1 VAFFVGLLNEKMA
14 GRAVVVEDFVL
25 LSQVWSALLTSMDY
39 SVSVYHDG
47 DNISDM
53 ILELEPEIILMD
65 VNLEGSK
72 TGIELS
78 EELLKENSNLK
89 IIALTL
95 QSGQDYVQ
103 RALSVGMRGYV
114 TKNSKV
120 EVIKEAIQ
128 EVLKGNIYLCEDVRV
143 A

>member
-1 VAFFVGLLNEKMA
+1 MP

-25 LSQVWSALLTSMDY
+25 LSQVWSALLTSMDF

-47 DNISDM
+47 DNIADM

-78 EELLKENSNLK
+78 EELLKENPNLK

-103 RALSVGMRGYV
+103 KAMAAGMRGYV

-128 EVLKGNIYLCEDVRV
+128 EVLKGNIYLCEDVKV
-143 A
+143 L

>member
-1 VAFFVGLLNEKMA
+1 MP

-47 DNISDM
+47 DNIADM

-78 EELLKENSNLK
+78 EELLKENPKLK

-95 QSGQDYVQ
+95 QSGSDYVQ
-103 RALSVGMRGYV
+103 RALDAGMRGYV

-120 EVIKEAIQ
+120 EVVKEAIE
-128 EVLKGNIYLCEDVRV
+128 EVLKGNIFLCEDVRI
-143 A
+143 

>member
-1 VAFFVGLLNEKMA
+1 MP

-25 LSQVWSALLTSMDY
+25 LSQVWSALLTSMGY
-39 SVSVYHDG
+39 SVSVYHNAD
-47 DNISDM
+47 DIADM
-53 ILELEPEIILMD
+53 ILELDPEIILMD
-65 VNLEGSK
+65 VNLEGNK
-72 TGIELS
+72 TGIELA
-78 EELLKENSNLK
+78 EELIQVNPNLK

-103 RALSVGMRGYV
+103 RALAAGMKGYV

-120 EVIKEAIQ
+120 DVVKEAIN
-128 EVLKGNIYLCEDVRV
+128 EVLSGKTYLCEDVRM

>member
-1 VAFFVGLLNEKMA
+1 MP

-25 LSQVWSALLTSMDY
+25 LSQVWSALLTSMDF

-47 DNISDM
+47 DNIADM

-78 EELLKENSNLK
+78 EDLLKENPNLK

-103 RALSVGMRGYV
+103 KAMAAGMRGYV

-128 EVLKGNIYLCEDVRV
+128 EVLKGNIYLCEDVKV
-143 A
+143 L

>member
-1 VAFFVGLLNEKMA
+1 MP

-47 DNISDM
+47 DNIADM

-65 VNLEGSK
+65 VNLEGAK

-78 EELLKENSNLK
+78 EELLKENPNLK

-95 QSGQDYVQ
+95 QSGQDYVK
-103 RALSVGMRGYV
+103 RAL
-114 TKNSKV
+114 
-120 EVIKEAIQ
+120 
-128 EVLKGNIYLCEDVRV
+128 
-143 A
+143 

>member
-1 VAFFVGLLNEKMA
+1 MP

-25 LSQVWSALLTSMDY
+25 LSQVWSALLTSMDF

-47 DNISDM
+47 DNIADM

-65 VNLEGSK
+65 VNLEGAK

-78 EELLKENSNLK
+78 EELLKENPNLK

-103 RALSVGMRGYV
+103 RALEVGMRGYV

-120 EVIKEAIQ
+120 EVIKEAIE
-128 EVLKGNIYLCEDVRV
+128 EVIKGNIYLCEDVRV
-143 A
+143 S

>member
-1 VAFFVGLLNEKMA
+1 MP

-78 EELLKENSNLK
+78 EELLKENPNLK

-103 RALSVGMRGYV
+103 RALAAGMRGYV

-128 EVLKGNIYLCEDVRV
+128 EVLNGNIYLCEDVK
-143 A
+143 AL

>member
-1 VAFFVGLLNEKMA
+1 MP

-47 DNISDM
+47 DNIADM

-78 EELLKENSNLK
+78 EELLKENPKLK

-95 QSGQDYVQ
+95 QSGPDYVQ
-103 RALSVGMRGYV
+103 RALDAGMRGYV

-120 EVIKEAIQ
+120 EVVKEAIE
-128 EVLKGNIYLCEDVRV
+128 EVLKGNIFLCEDVRV
-143 A
+143 

>member
-1 VAFFVGLLNEKMA
+1 MP

-25 LSQVWSALLTSMDY
+25 LSQVWSALLTSMGY

-78 EELLKENSNLK
+78 EELLKENPNLK

-103 RALSVGMRGYV
+103 RALAAGMKGYV

-120 EVIKEAIQ
+120 EVIKEAIK
-128 EVLKGNIYLCEDVRV
+128 EVLDGNIYLCEDVKV
-143 A
+143 L

>member
-1 VAFFVGLLNEKMA
+1 MP

-25 LSQVWSALLTSMDY
+25 LSQVWSALLTSMGY
-39 SVSVYHDG
+39 SVSVYHNAD
-47 DNISDM
+47 DISDM
-53 ILELEPEIILMD
+53 ILELDPEIILMD

-72 TGIELS
+72 TGIELA
-78 EELLKENSNLK
+78 EELINANPKLN

-103 RALSVGMRGYV
+103 RALAVGMKGYV

-120 EVIKEAIQ
+120 EVVKEAIQ
-128 EVLKGNIYLCEDVRV
+128 EVLSGKTYLCEDVRV

>member
-1 VAFFVGLLNEKMA
+1 MG

-39 SVSVYHDG
+39 SVSVFHDA
-47 DNISDM
+47 DNVLEM

-65 VNLEGSK
+65 VNLEGTK
-72 TGIELS
+72 TGIDLS
-78 EELLKENSNLK
+78 EELLAINPKLK

-95 QSGQDYVQ
+95 QSGQEYVQ
-103 RALSVGMRGYV
+103 KALEIGMRGYV

-120 EVIKEAIQ
+120 DVIKEAIEQ
-128 EVLKGNIYLCEDVRV
+128 VLEGNIYLCEDVRYPNLKFH
-143 A
+143 

>member
-1 VAFFVGLLNEKMA
+1 MG

-25 LSQVWSALLTSMDY
+25 LSEVWSALLTSMNY
-39 SVSVYHDG
+39 SVSVFHEG
-47 DNISDM
+47 DHVSEM

-65 VNLEGSK
+65 INLNGTI

-78 EELLKENSNLK
+78 EELLAINPNLK

-95 QSGQDYVQ
+95 QSGQEYVQ
-103 RALSVGMRGYV
+103 KALEVGMRGYV

-120 EVIKEAIQ
+120 EVIKEAV
-128 EVLKGNIYLCEDVRV
+128 EKVLAGEIYLCEDARYPNLKFH
-143 A
+143 

>member
-1 VAFFVGLLNEKMA
+1 MP

-47 DNISDM
+47 DNITEI
-53 ILELEPEIILMD
+53 ILDLAPDIILMD

-78 EELLKENSNLK
+78 EELLKENPNLK

-103 RALSVGMRGYV
+103 SALHAGMRGYV

-120 EVIKEAIQ
+120 EVVKEAIQ

-143 A
+143 

>member
-1 VAFFVGLLNEKMA
+1 MP

-47 DNISDM
+47 DNIADM

-65 VNLEGSK
+65 VNLEGAK

-78 EELLKENSNLK
+78 EELLKENPNLK

-103 RALSVGMRGYV
+103 RALEVGMRGYV

-120 EVIKEAIQ
+120 EVIKEAIE
-128 EVLKGNIYLCEDVRV
+128 EVIKGNIYLCEDVRV
-143 A
+143 S

>member
-1 VAFFVGLLNEKMA
+1 MAFFVGLLNEKMA